1 MDHLKNQFYAMRVD
15 QDYYEG
21 NLWDSQ
27 IPSRRRSPV
36 VYSSLTTIQRLR
48 NDLHS
53 ILKTEDPFING
64 SEAGPEDVLIYNIDI
79 NKLQV
84 PSTEIGLGSI
94 LLKFPV
100 SHSPEQKIEPPSS
113 RLNDAELASQANA
126 WNDDNDVDGVL
137 QKEASPK
144 DLEIGEL
151 GNSPTMD
158 AAADSLYSK
167 AKSSQEARA
176 KHKALGPYWA
186 RSRKRDGRI

>member
-1 MDHLKNQFYAMRVD
+1 MDHLINQFYAMHVD

-27 IPSRRRSPV
+27 IPSRRRRRSPV

-48 NDLHS
+48 RDLHN
-53 ILKTEDPFING
+53 ILKNEDPFNG

-100 SHSPEQKIEPPSS
+100 SHSQEQKIEPPSS

-126 WNDDNDVDGVL
+126 WNDNDVDGVL
-137 QKEASPK
+137 KKEASPK
-144 DLEIGEL
+144 DLEIGE

-158 AAADSLYSK
+158 AAANSLYSK
-167 AKSSQEARA
+167 AK
-176 KHKALGPYWA
+176 KVLL
-186 RSRKRDGRI
+186 